1 MYVGHTGYNSCQI
14 ASFLHI
20 KIHRQADFFKN
31 ANYIPLLKDFYL
43 ISNQNRAS
51 HNLIVQNM
59 NKPK

>member
-1 MYVGHTGYNSCQI
+1 MWGTLDTILVKLLL
-14 ASFLHI
+14 SFILKYMDKRI
-20 KIHRQADFFKN
+20 FFKN